1 MADIR
6 LEGVSHSYDGGR
18 TWALK
23 PMTWTWRSDR
33 AYALL
38 GPSGC
43 GKTTLLN
50 IISGLISPTTG
61 RIWLGDREVTAVPT
75 AGRNIAQVF
84 QFPVLYEQMSV
95 YDNLAFPL
103 RNRGYPRAEVDRRVR
118 TVSRM
123 LGLDGHLGHR
133 SRRLDPGRQQIVC
146 VGRGLVRPDV
156 AAVLL
161 DEPLTVI
168 DPALKWTLRSK
179 LKEIHRD
186 TGHTLIYVTHDQ
198 TEALTFADEVVVL
211 KDGEIVQA
219 GEPTELF
226 LTPAHEFVGHFIG
239 SPGMNVVP
247 AEIAGGV
254 VRIGGT
260 AVGRAAGENGDLPP
274 GPVRIGV
281 RPEFVRIADGRDAAD
296 RNTGARAAPGLRV
309 RITGVD
315 RMGSYHLVHARAD
328 GHALVSKTDPGSRHD
343 PGAAVFFRFDPGR
356 AFLFRDEV
364 RCGTLAPLD
373 GPAER
378 PPEGLREGPGEGR
391 GEGPEAGLREEPH
404 AGHREEPRAHREEPH
419 AGHREEPRAH
429 REEPREGHREGREG
443 A

>member
-6 LEGVSHSYDGGR
+6 LEGVGHSYDGGR

-23 PMTWTWRSDR
+23 PLTWTWRDGR

-50 IISGLISPTTG
+50 IISGLLSPTVG
-61 RIWLGDREVTAVPT
+61 RIWFGEREVTSVPT

-84 QFPVLYEQMSV
+84 QFPVLYEEMSV

-103 RNRGYPRAEVDRRVR
+103 RNRRYPKAEVDQRVR
-118 TVSRM
+118 TVSRL
-123 LGLDGHLGHR
+123 LGLDDQLGRR
-133 SRRLDPGRQQIVC
+133 SRRLDPGRQQIVSL
-146 VGRGLVRPDV
+146 GRGLVRPEV

-186 TGHTLIYVTHDQ
+186 TGHTLVYVTHDQ

-211 KDGEIVQA
+211 KDGEIVQSGTPA
-219 GEPTELF
+219 ELF
-226 LTPAHEFVGHFIG
+226 LSPAHEFVGHFIG
-239 SPGMNVVP
+239 SPGMNVLP
-247 AEIAGGV
+247 AE
-254 VRIGGT
+254 T
-260 AVGRAAGENGDLPP
+260 ADGLVMVGEAVVGRAVGELPP
-274 GPVRIGV
+274 GPVNVGV
-281 RPEFVRIADGRDAAD
+281 RPEFVRITAHDP
-296 RNTGARAAPGLRV
+296 PGLQA

-315 RMGSYHLVHARAD
+315 RMGAYHLVHAEAGGHELVAKVDAD
-328 GHALVSKTDPGSRHD
+328 SAYSPGTT
-343 PGAAVFFRFDPGR
+343 AFFHFADA

-364 RCGTLAPLD
+364 RCGSIAPL
-373 GPAER
+373 
-378 PPEGLREGPGEGR
+378 EGR
-391 GEGPEAGLREEPH
+391 REA
-404 AGHREEPRAHREEPH
+404 
-419 AGHREEPRAH
+419 
-429 REEPREGHREGREG
+429 
-443 A
+443 

>member
-23 PMTWTWRSDR
+23 PMTWTWRSNR

-61 RIWLGDREVTAVPT
+61 RIWLGDREVTSVPT

-118 TVSRM
+118 TVSQLLR
-123 LGLDGHLGHR
+123 LDGHLGRR

-146 VGRGLVRPDV
+146 LGRGLVRPDV

-186 TGHTLIYVTHDQ
+186 TGHTLVYVTHDQ

-226 LTPAHEFVGHFIG
+226 LAPAHEFVGHFIG

-247 AEIAGGV
+247 AEITGGV
-254 VRIGGT
+254 VRVGG
-260 AVGRAAGENGDLPP
+260 AVVGRAAGDGGDLPP

-281 RPEFVRIADGRDAAD
+281 RPEFVRIVPGRDAPGWGGPETDTAGRD
-296 RNTGARAAPGLRV
+296 APGWDGPGRDAGARAAPGLQA

-315 RMGSYHLVHARAD
+315 RMGSYHLVHARVD
-328 GHALVSKTDPGSRHD
+328 GHTLVSKTGPGSRHE
-343 PGAAVFFRFDPGR
+343 PGAVAFFRFDPGR

-364 RCGTLAPLD
+364 RCGSLAPLGGSLEQPLE
-373 GPAER
+373 GPLEGAHGR
-378 PPEGLREGPGEGR
+378 SPEGRQ
-391 GEGPEAGLREEPH
+391 
-404 AGHREEPRAHREEPH
+404 
-419 AGHREEPRAH
+419 
-429 REEPREGHREGREG
+429 G